1 VNGDV
6 ALLITR
12 LALALLL
19 YAFVAAALWLV
30 RRDLQAAAREAAG
43 RERSH
48 GRLVVLVAESPA
60 LPAGTTFPV
69 LAVTTLG
76 RSPTANVPLDD
87 GYASAEHALLSYR
100 AGQWWLEDQGSR
112 NGTLLNGVRLNV
124 PVVVSSGDVI
134 GIGRVQLRLELT

>member
-1 VNGDV
+1 
-6 ALLITR
+6 LIIR
-12 LALALLL
+12 LALAVLL
-19 YAFVAAALWLV
+19 YAFLATALWIV
-30 RRDLQAAAREAAG
+30 RRDLQTAAREAIG

-48 GRLVVLVAESPA
+48 GRLIVLAAESPA
-60 LPAGTTFPV
+60 LPVGISFPV

-76 RSPTANVPLDD
+76 RSPSNSVPLDD

-112 NGTLLNGVRLNV
+112 NGTQLNGVLVNV

-134 GIGRVQLRLELT
+134 GIGRVQLKLELA